1 MHLTN
6 YSINKKNEH
15 FVMNENI
22 EHDDVGFKWS
32 LTAFCQH
39 LEQVGIDMDLM
50 WSRIYDVIIKTL
62 ASGENYILQGMKN
75 NQMHRQNCFELL
87 GFDILIDSDLKPWI
101 LEVNLNSSL
110 ATDSPLDFKIKS
122 NLVIDILNMVGVRK
136 FDRRLESTK
145 KLKFK
150 STNSQAFTR

>member
-1 MHLTN
+1 
-6 YSINKKNEH
+6 
-15 FVMNENI
+15 
-22 EHDDVGFKWS
+22 
-32 LTAFCQH
+32 
-39 LEQVGIDMDLM
+39 
-50 WSRIYDVIIKTL
+50 
-62 ASGENYILQGMKN
+62 
-75 NQMHRQNCFELL
+75 LL

-122 NLVIDILNMVGVRK
+122 NLVIDILNMKGVHK

-150 STNSQAFTR
+150 SQSS